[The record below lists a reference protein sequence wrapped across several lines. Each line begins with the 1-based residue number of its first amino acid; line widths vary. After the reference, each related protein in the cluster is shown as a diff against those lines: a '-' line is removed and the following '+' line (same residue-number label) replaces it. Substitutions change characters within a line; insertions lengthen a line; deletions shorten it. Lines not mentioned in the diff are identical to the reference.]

1 MKKIFYIAAAA
12 MVLTSSCGPSSK
24 ELKAQAEKDSLQN
37 VIDMKDTEINDLIGT
52 FNEVQEGFN
61 LINEAEN
68 RVNMMKANAEN
79 NSAAA
84 NIRDNMKFIQERLQ
98 ENRQKIEEL
107 QKKLT
112 NSSIN
117 AAKLKETIAQLQQQ
131 LEEKTQQL
139 EELRMQLQMKD
150 QKIAQLSTDV
160 SNLQSENETMKT
172 SKEQTERI
180 ARSQDEQLN
189 AAWYVVGTSKQLKEH
204 KILGSSSIF
213 KKSSVLKE
221 DFDINYMTKID
232 IRNTTVI
239 PLSSKSATIMTT
251 HPAGTYTLLK
261 DSKGLYTLRISDPTK
276 FWSVSKYL
284 VIKVK

>member
-12 MVLTSSCGPSSK
+12 MVLASSCGPSSK

-37 VIDMKDTEINDLIGT
+37 VIDMKDNEINDLIGT

-107 QKKLT
+107 QRKLN

-117 AAKLKETIAQLQQQ
+117 AHKLKEMVAQLEQQ
-131 LEEKTQQL
+131 LEEKNKEL
-139 EELRMQLQMKD
+139 EDLRMQLQLKD

-160 SNLQSENETMKT
+160 SNLQSENETMKA
-172 SKEQTERI
+172 SKEQTEMI

-189 AAWYVVGTSKQLKEH
+189 SAWYVVGTSKQLKEH

-213 KKSSVLKE
+213 KKSKVLKE
-221 DFDINYMTKID
+221 DFDVNYMTKID
-232 IRNTTVI
+232 IRKTTVI
-239 PLSSKSATIMTT
+239 PLSSKSADILTT
-251 HPAGTYTLLK
+251 HPTGTYTLLK
-261 DSKGLYTLRISDPTK
+261 DSKGLYTLRISDPAK

>member
-1 MKKIFYIAAAA
+1 MKKIYFIAAIS
-12 MVLTSSCGPSSK
+12 MVLASCGPSSK

-37 VIDMKDTEINDLIGT
+37 VIDMKDNEINDLIGT

-79 NSAAA
+79 NSAQA

-107 QKKLT
+107 QRKLN

-117 AAKLKETIAQLQQQ
+117 AHKLKEMVAQLEQQ
-131 LEEKTQQL
+131 LEEKNKEL
-139 EELRMQLQMKD
+139 EDLRMQLQLKD

-160 SNLQSENETMKT
+160 SNLQTENETMRT
-172 SKEQTERI
+172 SKEKTELI
-180 ARSQDEQLN
+180 ARNQDEQLN
-189 AAWYVVGTSKQLKEH
+189 TAYYAIGTSKQLKEH

-239 PLSSKSATIMTT
+239 PLSSKSANIMTT
-251 HPAGTYTLLK
+251 HPAGSYTLLK

>member
-1 MKKIFYIAAAA
+1 MKKIYFIAAAA
-12 MVLTSSCGPSSK
+12 LMMVSCGPSSK

-37 VIDMKDTEINDLIGT
+37 VIDTKDNEINDLIGT

-68 RVNMMKANAEN
+68 RVNIMKGNAEN
-79 NSAAA
+79 NSAKA

-107 QKKLT
+107 QKKLN
-112 NSSIN
+112 NSSFN
-117 AAKLKETIAQLQQQ
+117 AAQLKKMVEELEKQ
-131 LEEKTQQL
+131 LEEKNQQL
-139 EELRMQLQMKD
+139 EELRMQLQLKD
-150 QKIAQLSTDV
+150 QKITELSNDV
-160 SNLQSENETMKT
+160 TNLQNDNESLKT
-172 SKEQTERI
+172 SKEQTERL
-180 ARSQDEQLN
+180 AQKQDEQLN
-189 AAWYVVGTSKQLKEH
+189 SAWYVIGTSKQLKEH

-239 PLSSKSATIMTT
+239 PLSSKSADIMTN
-251 HPAGTYTLLK
+251 HPAGSYTLLK

-276 FWSVSKYL
+276 FWSLSKYL
-284 VIKVK
+284 VVKVK

>member
-12 MVLTSSCGPSSK
+12 MVLASSCGPSSK

-261 DSKGLYTLRISDPTK
+261 DRKGLYTLRISDPTK

>member
-1 MKKIFYIAAAA
+1 MKKIYFIAAAA
-12 MVLTSSCGPSSK
+12 MLMASCGPSSK

-37 VIDMKDTEINDLIGT
+37 VIDQKDTEINDLIGT

-79 NSAAA
+79 NGAAA

-107 QKKLT
+107 QRKLT

-117 AAKLKETIAQLQQQ
+117 AAKFKEMVAQLEQQ
-131 LEEKTQQL
+131 LEEKSQQL
-139 EELRMQLQMKD
+139 EELRMQIQLKD
-150 QKIAQLSTDV
+150 QKIAQLSDDV
-160 SNLQSENETMKT
+160 SNLQNDNETLKT

-189 AAWYVVGTSKQLKEH
+189 SAWYVVGTSKQLKEH
-204 KILGSSSIF
+204 KILTSSGLFS
-213 KKSSVLKE
+213 KSKVLKDE
-221 DFDINYMTKID
+221 FDVNFMTKID

-239 PLSSKSATIMTT
+239 PLSSKSADIMTN
-251 HPAGTYTLLK
+251 HPSGSYTLLK
-261 DSKGLYTLRISDPTK
+261 DNKGLYTLRISDPTK
-276 FWSVSKYL
+276 FWSLSKYL